1 MLEKEKIENVLL
13 IQPPLTTH
21 TDLSSE
27 PKGIHPPIGLAYI
40 GAVLEKDYQVQI
52 IDSVVEGYE
61 TEVPLDRNIIR
72 YGLTY
77 KEIESKY

>member
-1 MLEKEKIENVLL
+1 MVINKKIQKILL

-40 GAVLEKDYQVQI
+40 GAVLENDYEVQI
-52 IDSVVEGYE
+52 IDAIVEGYE
-61 TEVPLDRNIIR
+61 TEVQLERN
-72 YGLTY
+72 YTQ
-77 KEIESKY
+77 